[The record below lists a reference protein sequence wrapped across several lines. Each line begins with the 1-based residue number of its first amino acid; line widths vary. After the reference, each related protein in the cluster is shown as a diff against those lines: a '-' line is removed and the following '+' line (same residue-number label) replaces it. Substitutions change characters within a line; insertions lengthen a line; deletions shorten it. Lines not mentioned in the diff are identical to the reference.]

1 MRIAPALVALLIA
14 AVVAGCEAEPTP
26 PAPTPTVEATSV
38 AAAPATPSPAPA
50 PTSTRPATPTTTP
63 TPQPSPPPTATLA
76 PSPQPT
82 PAATATLAP
91 PPTPIATPEPTPT
104 AMPTPTPT
112 ATPEAT
118 PTSTPTPLLT
128 AEDLDIREVD
138 VTEVLAAAGL
148 THVRYAA
155 GEEVPWDPGLF
166 LLDVESGA
174 VEGWVRSLA
183 SVPEEE
189 RELQASAPD
198 IAVSPS
204 SRFLDLQGVLY
215 DRQTGRGY
223 AVDGMLLDQW
233 WGFGSGERLL
243 FWDSRIDAFVALDGD
258 LQPVAQFRI
267 PAGER
272 FTSATGGYILVRE
285 SRRGGTFHLVNLE
298 DETNPLI
305 HTWVLPWEP
314 DFNRDGAPVHR
325 VELLDD
331 LVAFV
336 GRTGDS
342 ACHVTRYDLR
352 GAMLSDQTIPCGFAW
367 WNWWGEAGLPRI
379 SPDGHLIAATTFDGV
394 VAGGY
399 GWQPAGMVV
408 SIFDAASGTEV
419 MRVLGVHP
427 SWIQSEFLTLGDVW
441 LADSSGI
448 IVDTI
453 YGKRV
458 AGLDSVWGPAPG
470 WASPDDPELFLDHRA
485 VLLGGGTP
493 LASKVVAV
501 NQEADEQASLSFGPP
516 SAAIPDSDAALVLWE
531 SPEWGIRSDTLRV
544 WSSYFHIFHG
554 DGYYPLPPP
563 LRPVIE
569 RSPFEDRLLVE
580 VVVDTCLNLHQDA
593 SRDAP
598 ILTCLAHGAIAETG
612 DFRRDWS
619 SNWVHIRTDDG
630 VEGWAHADD
639 YLRWHSDGVRIEE

>member
-1 MRIAPALVALLIA
+1 MQY
-14 AVVAGCEAEPTP
+14 E
-26 PAPTPTVEATSV
+26 
-38 AAAPATPSPAPA
+38 
-50 PTSTRPATPTTTP
+50 
-63 TPQPSPPPTATLA
+63 
-76 PSPQPT
+76 
-82 PAATATLAP
+82 
-91 PPTPIATPEPTPT
+91 
-104 AMPTPTPT
+104 
-112 ATPEAT
+112 
-118 PTSTPTPLLT
+118 
-128 AEDLDIREVD
+128 
-138 VTEVLAAAGL
+138 
-148 THVRYAA
+148 A

-183 SVPEEE
+183 GVPEEQ
-189 RELQASAPD
+189 RGLQASAPD

-223 AVDGMLLDQW
+223 AVNGMLLDQW

-258 LQPVAQFRI
+258 LQPVAQFQI
-267 PAGER
+267 PPGEH
-272 FTSATGGYILVRE
+272 FISPTGGYILVRDLRS
-285 SRRGGTFHLVNLE
+285 SRTFHLVNLG
-298 DETNPLI
+298 DETNPRV
-305 HTWVLPWEP
+305 HTWVLTWEP
-314 DFNRDGAPVHR
+314 VFNRKVGLLQYH
-325 VELLDD
+325 VELLDN
-331 LVAFV
+331 LVVLV
-336 GRTGDS
+336 GEGGS
-342 ACHVTRYDLR
+342 ACHVSRYDL
-352 GAMLSDQTIPCGFAW
+352 GGVLLSDRTIPCGSAW
-367 WNWWGEAGLPRI
+367 WVESVSDRFRI
-379 SPDGHLIAATTFDGV
+379 SPDGRLIATPTFAGSV
-394 VAGGY
+394 VSGY
-399 GWQPAGMVV
+399 GWVPAGMVV

-493 LASKVVAV
+493 VASKVVAV
-501 NQEADEQASLSFGPP
+501 NQEGEEQASLSFGPP
-516 SAAIPDSDAALVLWE
+516 SAAIPDSDAALILWE
-531 SPEWGIRSDTLRV
+531 SPGWGARSDTLRV
-544 WSSYFHIFHG
+544 RSSYFHIFHG

-569 RSPFEDRLLVE
+569 RSPLGDRLRVE

-593 SRDAP
+593 TAGPGEPSSASRDAP
-598 ILTCLAHGAIAETG
+598 ILTCLAHGTVAETD
-612 DFRRDWS
+612 DFRVDWS
-619 SNWVHIRTDDG
+619 SSWMHVRTDDG
-630 VEGWAHADD
+630 IEGWADAD
-639 YLRWHSDGVRIEE
+639 YLRWHSDGVRLEE